1 MYLTRQCVCS
11 LCTRLC
17 IDSHLFYKQ
26 SWYWLLEFM
35 LGKFLFWEISILGR
49 VKFMYVVMLKWMGR
63 WDWWTVEVKVN
74 GECWWLNGE
83 SNVMN
88 HNRGMLSKVQLWAG
102 KADTFGFGVTFS
114 NPSFCRKR
122 NLFLTWGK
130 FGLKSLAL
138 SQWVLFTRKDAFSE
152 KAQIFHCPLFT
163 NHLFSES
170 SLVRRSF
177 LGLSVI
183 NFTTTDPHQ
192 FYNVKG
198 TCILS
203 CSFLPHSKRSHC
215 VCFWQMKKT

>member
-1 MYLTRQCVCS
+1 
-11 LCTRLC
+11 
-17 IDSHLFYKQ
+17 
-26 SWYWLLEFM
+26 
-35 LGKFLFWEISILGR
+35 
-49 VKFMYVVMLKWMGR
+49 MYVVMLKWMGR

-88 HNRGMLSKVQLWAG
+88 HNWGMPSKVQLWAG

-138 SQWVLFTRKDAFSE
+138 SKWVLFTRKDAFSE

-192 FYNVKG
+192 FYNVKRYVYPKLLLFAPFK
-198 TCILS
+198 TFTLRMFLANEENLILRES
-203 CSFLPHSKRSHC
+203 TKNHTLTYSYSYLMISD
-215 VCFWQMKKT
+215 